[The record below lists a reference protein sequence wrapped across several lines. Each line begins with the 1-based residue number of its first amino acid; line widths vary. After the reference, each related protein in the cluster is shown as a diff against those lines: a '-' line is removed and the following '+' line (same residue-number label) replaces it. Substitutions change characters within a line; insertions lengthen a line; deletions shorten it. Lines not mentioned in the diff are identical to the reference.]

1 MVELLFVRPICLLTT
16 PILNARYRFDFMF
29 DMAFGGGF
37 ELMAE
42 GDTLGLWGMMEA
54 AISYVHLTHTFEIN
68 H

>member
-1 MVELLFVRPICLLTT
+1 MVELFFVRPFYPATSLILT
-16 PILNARYRFDFMF
+16 ARHRFDFMF

-54 AISYVHLTHTFEIN
+54 AISYVLFSPSLFNT
-68 H
+68 